1 MNDKTSPASPAPWRV
16 EAGDSVV
23 GIYSPAG
30 RVAITNTKTFYQR
43 HDARDIANA
52 NLIAAA
58 PELLDAIRDLRTL
71 VEMDDWWCDPADS
84 NYPLRRQV
92 EAAIAKAEGRTNLA
106 DAHSKNP
113 PEAER
118 HGQR

>member
-1 MNDKTSPASPAPWRV
+1 MNLKTCPTSPAPWRV

-30 RVAITNTKTFYQR
+30 RVAVTNTKTFYQR

-58 PELLDAIRDLRTL
+58 PELLDAIRELRTL

-84 NYPLRRQV
+84 NYPLRHQI
-92 EAAIAKAEGRTNLA
+92 EAAIAKAEGLGHRAGATA
-106 DAHSKNP
+106 NP
-113 PEAER
+113 LSEGRER
-118 HGQR
+118 S